1 MPANVNIDDEQQV
14 DQEIAIQNRKSVTGV
29 GECVEAGLTASAS
42 EAAEMARNKETLVVL
57 LDASVSMRPHLHVAL
72 HDVGSEEA
80 AAFLNSQREAL
91 QEEPQDEI
99 DEMELL
105 LGEAI

>member
-1 MPANVNIDDEQQV
+1 MKPESPEV
-14 DQEIAIQNRKSVTGV
+14 DYSHFENS
-29 GECVEAGLTASAS
+29 S
-42 EAAEMARNKETLVVL
+42 
-57 LDASVSMRPHLHVAL
+57 
-72 HDVGSEEA
+72 DVGSEEA
-80 AAFLNSQREAL
+80 AAFLTSQREAL

>member
-1 MPANVNIDDEQQV
+1 MHLQSSEMKPESPEV
-14 DQEIAIQNRKSVTGV
+14 DYSHFENS
-29 GECVEAGLTASAS
+29 S
-42 EAAEMARNKETLVVL
+42 
-57 LDASVSMRPHLHVAL
+57 
-72 HDVGSEEA
+72 DVGSEEA
-80 AAFLNSQREAL
+80 AAFLTSQREAL